1 MRAPLSNPYQARE
14 KTFAKGLKP
23 SRQALVAALIFAG
36 LALLLQAWRS
46 HVLLAS
52 YDQGIFQQV
61 LWNSLRGHPFE
72 STLSSQLSTNVI
84 HSGEPPALGYAR
96 LGQHFTPS
104 LLIWAPLLGLIGGA
118 ALPIVQVGLMTCAG
132 LLLHS
137 LARQLVPIRTANWI
151 TYGFYGGNALIGPT
165 LGNFTDLCQLPLL
178 VFALMFGLQKR
189 VSWLII
195 SAALLIPLIRE
206 DTGIMLVA
214 IGLWLL
220 LRERQRWPMAI
231 ALITWGAG
239 WMVLVTNALMPLF
252 SDDNS
257 KRFMVENF
265 GQYLKADPSAGA
277 SSLSMLRQALS
288 QPLTLLRELITPP
301 GQTLLYLLGH
311 GLPFLMVPL
320 ISIDAWI
327 LAGPSLL
334 GLFLAQG
341 SNDPLSITIRY
352 TLLVVPGFSLGALLW
367 WSHRRQS
374 IPGPRTRLAWG
385 IAISLSLL
393 LTVSSNPHRSLS
405 WIVPDSI
412 RPMVFSNPIQQW
424 EHGQKARQALNVIP
438 KEASVSANTPLIPLL
453 ARREVAVRY
462 PESLHYLDRN
472 KNKLSVDWIAVDL
485 DWLERYSVAFRSDWR
500 ELKRIKEELP
510 GQMNTYQVQ
519 SIDDGIA
526 VLQRGGSNKP
536 DLEQQLR
543 ERLATPLP
551 PDPRQQ
557 SAKSP

>member
-1 MRAPLSNPYQARE
+1 MRIPAPLS
-14 KTFAKGLKP
+14 KP
-23 SRQALVAALIFAG
+23 NRQALVAALTFAVI
-36 LALLLQAWRS
+36 ALLLQAWRS

-84 HSGEPPALGYAR
+84 HSGEPAGLGYAR

-104 LLIWAPLLGLIGGA
+104 LLLWAPLFGLIGGA
-118 ALPIVQVGLMTCAG
+118 ALPLVQVGLIVSAG
-132 LLLHS
+132 LVLHQ
-137 LARQLVPIRTANWI
+137 LALQLVPARTANWL

-165 LGNFTDLCQLPLL
+165 LGNFTDLCQLPLA
-178 VFALMFGLQKR
+178 VFALMLGLQR
-189 VSWLII
+189 RMGWLIL
-195 SAALLIPLIRE
+195 SAAVLIPLIRE
-206 DTGIMLVA
+206 DTGIMLIA

-220 LRERQRWPMAI
+220 LREPKRWPIAI
-231 ALITWGAG
+231 ALIIWGAG

-265 GQYLKADPSAGA
+265 GQYLDVDPSEGA
-277 SSLSMLRQALS
+277 SSLSVLQQALG
-288 QPLTLLRELITPP
+288 QPLTLLKELISPP
-301 GQTLLYLLGH
+301 GQTFLYLLGH

-320 ISIDAWI
+320 ISLDAWI

-352 TLLVVPGFSLGALLW
+352 TLLVVPGFSLGTLLW
-367 WSHRRQS
+367 WSRRRQP
-374 IPGPRTRLAWG
+374 IPGHRTRLAWG

-405 WIVPDSI
+405 WMVPDSVN
-412 RPMVFSNPIQQW
+412 PMVFSSPIQQW
-424 EHGQKARQALNVIP
+424 EHGRDARQALGLIP
-438 KEASVSANTPLIPLL
+438 QDASVSANTPLVPLI

-462 PESLHYLDRN
+462 PESLHYLDRDR
-472 KNKLSVDWIAVDL
+472 NKLAVDWIAVDL
-485 DWLERYSVAFRSDWR
+485 DWLERYSVAFRGDWR
-500 ELKRIKEELP
+500 ALRAHQAGVAMIRCDA
-510 GQMNTYQVQ
+510 Y
-519 SIDDGIA
+519 
-526 VLQRGGSNKP
+526 RGASDRKWC
-536 DLEQQLR
+536 R
-543 ERLATPLP
+543 CSAT
-551 PDPRQQ
+551 RRC
-557 SAKSP
+557 SKSRR

>member
-1 MRAPLSNPYQARE
+1 MKDFCTNRRI
-14 KTFAKGLKP
+14 
-23 SRQALVAALIFAG
+23 VIAALIFAVI
-36 LALLLQAWRS
+36 ALLLQAWRS

-84 HSGEPPALGYAR
+84 HSGEPPGLGYAR

-104 LLIWAPLLGLIGGA
+104 LLLWAPLFALIGGA
-118 ALPIVQVGLMTCAG
+118 ALPLVQVGLIVSAG
-132 LLLHS
+132 LVLHR
-137 LARQLVPIRTANWI
+137 LALQLVPARTANWL

-165 LGNFTDLCQLPLL
+165 LGNFTDLCQLPVA
-178 VFALMFGLQKR
+178 VFALMLGLQR
-189 VSWLII
+189 RIGWLIL
-195 SAALLIPLIRE
+195 SAAVLIPLIRE
-206 DTGIMLVA
+206 DTGIMLIA

-220 LRERQRWPMAI
+220 LREPKRWPIAI
-231 ALITWGAG
+231 ALIIWGAG

-265 GQYLKADPSAGA
+265 GQYLDVDPSEGA
-277 SSLSMLRQALS
+277 SSLSMLKQALG
-288 QPLTLLRELITPP
+288 QPMIVLKELITPP
-301 GQTLLYLLGH
+301 GQTFLYLLGH

-320 ISIDAWI
+320 ISLDAWI

-352 TLLVVPGFSLGALLW
+352 TLLVVPGFSLGTLLW
-367 WSHRRQS
+367 WSRRRQP
-374 IPGPRTRLAWG
+374 IPGHRTRLAWG

-405 WIVPDSI
+405 WMVPDSVN
-412 RPMVFSNPIQQW
+412 PMVFSSPIQQW
-424 EHGQKARQALNVIP
+424 EHGRDARQALGLIP
-438 KEASVSANTPLIPLL
+438 QDASVSANTPLVPLI

-462 PESLHYLDRN
+462 PESLHYLDRDR
-472 KNKLSVDWIAVDL
+472 NKLAVDWIAVDL

-500 ELKRIKEELP
+500 ELRRIKQELP
-510 GQMNTYQVQ
+510 YQMRDYQVQ
-519 SIDDGIA
+519 AIENGVV
-526 VLQRGGSNKP
+526 VLKHNGARKP
-536 DLEQQLR
+536 ALERQLR
-543 ERLATPLP
+543 ERLAKPLP
-551 PDPRQQ
+551 SDPRQQ
-557 SAKSP
+557 SNKKS

>member
-1 MRAPLSNPYQARE
+1 MPATLS
-14 KTFAKGLKP
+14 KP
-23 SRQALVAALIFAG
+23 NRQALVAALTFAVI
-36 LALLLQAWRS
+36 ALLLQAWRS

-84 HSGEPPALGYAR
+84 HSGEPAGLGYAR

-104 LLIWAPLLGLIGGA
+104 LLLWAPLFGLIGGA
-118 ALPIVQVGLMTCAG
+118 ALPLVQVGLIVSAG
-132 LLLHS
+132 LVLHQ
-137 LARQLVPIRTANWI
+137 LALQLVPARTANWL

-165 LGNFTDLCQLPLL
+165 LGNFTDLCQLPLA
-178 VFALMFGLQKR
+178 VFALMLGLQR
-189 VSWLII
+189 RMGWLIL
-195 SAALLIPLIRE
+195 SAAVLIPLIRE
-206 DTGIMLVA
+206 DTGIMLIA

-220 LRERQRWPMAI
+220 LREPKRWPIAI
-231 ALITWGAG
+231 ALIIWGAG

-252 SDDNS
+252 SEDNS

-265 GQYLKADPSAGA
+265 GQYLDVDPSEGA
-277 SSLSMLRQALS
+277 SSLSVLQQALG
-288 QPLTLLRELITPP
+288 QPFILLKELFSPP
-301 GQTLLYLLGH
+301 GKTFLYLLGH

-320 ISIDAWI
+320 ISLDAWI

-367 WSHRRQS
+367 WSRRQQQ
-374 IPGPRTRLAWG
+374 IPGRGTRLAWG

-405 WIVPDSI
+405 WFIPDSV
-412 RPMVFSNPIQQW
+412 RPIVFSSPIRQW
-424 EHGQKARQALNVIP
+424 EHGRDARQVLNLIP
-438 KEASVSANTPLIPLL
+438 KDASVSANTPLVPLI

-462 PESLHYLDRN
+462 PKSLHYLDRN
-472 KNKLSVDWIAVDL
+472 KNKLAVDWIAVDL
-485 DWLERYSVAFRSDWR
+485 DWLERYSVAFRGDWR
-500 ELKRIKEELP
+500 ALKRIKQELP
-510 GQMNTYQVQ
+510 RQMDAYRVQ
-519 SIDDGIA
+519 AIENGIA
-526 VLQRGGSNKP
+526 VLQRDGPQKLA
-536 DLEQQLR
+536 LERQLR
-543 ERLATPLP
+543 KRLATPMA
-551 PDPRQQ
+551 PDPSQP
-557 SAKSP
+557 SNNKS

>member
-1 MRAPLSNPYQARE
+1 MPAPLS
-14 KTFAKGLKP
+14 KP
-23 SRQALVAALIFAG
+23 TRQALVAALIFAVI
-36 LALLLQAWRS
+36 ALLLQAWRS

-84 HSGEPPALGYAR
+84 HSGEPAGLGYAR

-104 LLIWAPLLGLIGGA
+104 LLLWAPLFGLIGGA
-118 ALPIVQVGLMTCAG
+118 ALPLVQVGLIVAAG
-132 LLLHS
+132 LVLHQ
-137 LARQLVPIRTANWI
+137 LALQLVPTRTANWL

-165 LGNFTDLCQLPLL
+165 LGNFTDLCQLPLA
-178 VFALMFGLQKR
+178 VFALMLGLQKR
-189 VSWLII
+189 MGWLII
-195 SAALLIPLIRE
+195 SAAVVIPLIRE
-206 DTGIMLVA
+206 DTGVMLIA

-220 LRERQRWPMAI
+220 VREPKRWLIGI
-231 ALITWGAG
+231 ALIIWGAA

-265 GQYLKADPSAGA
+265 GQYLDVDPSEGA
-277 SSLSMLRQALS
+277 SSLSMLQQALS
-288 QPLTLLRELITPP
+288 QPLVMFKELISPP
-301 GQTLLYLLGH
+301 GQTFLYLLGH

-320 ISIDAWI
+320 ISLDAWV

-367 WSHRRQS
+367 WSRRQQQ
-374 IPGPRTRLAWG
+374 IPGRRTRLAWG

-412 RPMVFSNPIQQW
+412 KPMVFSSPIKQW
-424 EHGQKARQALNVIP
+424 DHGRNARQILGLIP
-438 KEASVSANTPLIPLL
+438 KNASVSANTPLIPLI
-453 ARREVAVRY
+453 AQREVAVRY
-462 PESLHYLDRN
+462 PESLHYLDRD
-472 KNKLSVDWIAVDL
+472 KNKLAVEWIAVDL

-500 ELKRIKEELP
+500 ELRRIKQELP
-510 GQMNTYQVQ
+510 DQVDAYRVQ
-519 SIDDGIA
+519 GFMDGIA
-526 VLQRGGSNKP
+526 VLQQNGPLKP
-536 DLEQQLR
+536 ELERQLQ
-543 ERLATPLP
+543 ERLTTPLP
-551 PDPRQQ
+551 PDPRHQ
-557 SAKSP
+557 ADDKP

>member
-1 MRAPLSNPYQARE
+1 MAIPVS
-14 KTFAKGLKP
+14 KP
-23 SRQALVAALIFAG
+23 TRQALIAALIFAVV
-36 LALLLQAWRS
+36 ALLLQAWRS

-84 HSGEPPALGYAR
+84 HSGEPAGVGYAR
-96 LGQHFTPS
+96 LGQHFTPT

-118 ALPIVQVGLMTCAG
+118 ALPLVQVGLIVFAG
-132 LLLHS
+132 LVLHR
-137 LARQLVPIRTANWI
+137 LALQLVPAKTANWI
-151 TYGFYGGNALIGPT
+151 AYGFFGGNALIGPT
-165 LGNFTDLCQLPLL
+165 LGNFTDLCQLPLA
-178 VFALMFGLQKR
+178 VFALMLGLQKR
-189 VSWLII
+189 MGWLIL
-195 SAALLIPLIRE
+195 SAAVLIPLIRE
-206 DTGIMLVA
+206 DTGIMLIA

-220 LRERQRWPMAI
+220 LREPKRWPIAI
-231 ALITWGAG
+231 VLIIWGAG

-265 GQYLKADPSAGA
+265 GQYLDVDPSEGA
-277 SSLSMLRQALS
+277 SSLSMVQQALS
-288 QPLTLLRELITPP
+288 QPLIMFKELISPP
-301 GQTLLYLLGH
+301 GQTFLYLLGH

-320 ISIDAWI
+320 ISLDAWI

-352 TLLVVPGFSLGALLW
+352 TLLVVPGFSLGTLLW
-367 WSHRRQS
+367 WSRRKQP
-374 IPGPRTRLAWG
+374 IPGRRTRLAWG

-412 RPMVFSNPIQQW
+412 NPLIFSSPIQQW
-424 EHGQKARQALNVIP
+424 EHGQDARQALSLIP
-438 KEASVSANTPLIPLL
+438 KDATVSANTPLVPLI
-453 ARREVAVRY
+453 AQREVAVRY

-472 KNKLSVDWIAVDL
+472 RNKLAVDWIAVDL
-485 DWLERYSVAFRSDWR
+485 DWLERYSVAFRSDWS
-500 ELKRIKEELP
+500 ELRRIKQELP
-510 GQMNTYQVQ
+510 GQMGDYRVQ
-519 SIDDGIA
+519 AIEDGVA
-526 VLQRGGSNKP
+526 VLKREGQRNP
-536 DLEQQLR
+536 ELEKELSL
-543 ERLATPLP
+543 RLAKPLK
-551 PDPRQQ
+551 PDPRRQ
-557 SAKSP
+557 SKGKA

>member
-1 MRAPLSNPYQARE
+1 MPAPLS
-14 KTFAKGLKP
+14 KP
-23 SRQALVAALIFAG
+23 TRQALVAALIFAVV
-36 LALLLQAWRS
+36 ALLLQAWRS

-84 HSGEPPALGYAR
+84 HSGEPAGLGYAR

-104 LLIWAPLLGLIGGA
+104 LLLWAPLFGLIGGA
-118 ALPIVQVGLMTCAG
+118 ALPLVQVGLIVLAG
-132 LLLHS
+132 LVLHQ
-137 LARQLVPIRTANWI
+137 LALQLVPARTANWL

-165 LGNFTDLCQLPLL
+165 LGNFTDLCQLPLA
-178 VFALMFGLQKR
+178 VFALMLGLQR
-189 VSWLII
+189 RMGWLIL
-195 SAALLIPLIRE
+195 SAAVVIPLIRE
-206 DTGIMLVA
+206 DTGIMLIA

-220 LRERQRWPMAI
+220 LREPKRWPIAI
-231 ALITWGAG
+231 ALIIWGAG

-265 GQYLKADPSAGA
+265 GQYLDGDLSEGA
-277 SSLSMLRQALS
+277 SSLSMVQQALS
-288 QPLTLLRELITPP
+288 QPLVLLKELVSPP
-301 GQTLLYLLGH
+301 GQTFLYLLGQ

-320 ISIDAWI
+320 ISLDAWV

-352 TLLVVPGFSLGALLW
+352 TLLVVPGFSLGTLLW
-367 WSHRRQS
+367 WSRRQQA
-374 IPGPRTRLAWG
+374 IPGRRTRLAWG

-393 LTVSSNPHRSLS
+393 LTVGSNPHRSLS
-405 WIVPDSI
+405 WVVPDSVK
-412 RPMVFSNPIQQW
+412 PMVFSSPIQQW
-424 EHGQKARQALNVIP
+424 EHGRNARQILGLIP
-438 KEASVSANTPLIPLL
+438 KNASVSANTPLIPLI
-453 ARREVAVRY
+453 AQREVAVRY
-462 PESLHYLDRN
+462 PESLHYLDRD
-472 KNKLSVDWIAVDL
+472 KNKLAVEWIAVDL

-500 ELKRIKEELP
+500 ELRRIKQELP
-510 GQMNTYQVQ
+510 DQMDAYRVQ
-519 SIDDGIA
+519 GFMDGIA
-526 VLQRGGSNKP
+526 VLQQNGPLKP
-536 DLEQQLR
+536 DLERQLQ

-557 SAKSP
+557 ADEKS

>member
-1 MRAPLSNPYQARE
+1 MKDFCTNRRI
-14 KTFAKGLKP
+14 
-23 SRQALVAALIFAG
+23 VIAALIFAVI
-36 LALLLQAWRS
+36 ALLLQAWRS

-84 HSGEPPALGYAR
+84 HSGEPAGLGYAR

-104 LLIWAPLLGLIGGA
+104 LLLWAPLFGLIGGA
-118 ALPIVQVGLMTCAG
+118 ALPLVQVGLIVSAG
-132 LLLHS
+132 LVLHQ
-137 LARQLVPIRTANWI
+137 LALQLVPARTANWL

-165 LGNFTDLCQLPLL
+165 LGNFTDLCQLPLA
-178 VFALMFGLQKR
+178 VFALMLGLQR
-189 VSWLII
+189 RMGWLIL
-195 SAALLIPLIRE
+195 SAAVLIPLIRE
-206 DTGIMLVA
+206 DTGIMLIA

-220 LRERQRWPMAI
+220 LREPKRWPIAI
-231 ALITWGAG
+231 ALIIWGAG

-265 GQYLKADPSAGA
+265 GQYLDVDPSEGA
-277 SSLSMLRQALS
+277 SSLSVLQQALG
-288 QPLTLLRELITPP
+288 QPFILLKELFSPP
-301 GQTLLYLLGH
+301 GKTFLYLLGH

-320 ISIDAWI
+320 ISLDAWI

-352 TLLVVPGFSLGALLW
+352 TLLVVPGFSLGTLLW
-367 WSHRRQS
+367 WSRRRQP
-374 IPGPRTRLAWG
+374 IPGHRTRLAWG

-405 WIVPDSI
+405 WMVPDSVN
-412 RPMVFSNPIQQW
+412 PMVFSSPIQQW
-424 EHGQKARQALNVIP
+424 EHGRDARQALGLIP
-438 KEASVSANTPLIPLL
+438 QDASVSANTPLVPLI

-462 PESLHYLDRN
+462 PESLHYLDRDR
-472 KNKLSVDWIAVDL
+472 NKLAVDWIAVDL

-500 ELKRIKEELP
+500 ELRRIKQELP
-510 GQMNTYQVQ
+510 YQMRDYQVQ
-519 SIDDGIA
+519 AIENGVV
-526 VLQRGGSNKP
+526 VLKHNGARKP
-536 DLEQQLR
+536 ALERQLR
-543 ERLATPLP
+543 ERLAKPLP
-551 PDPRQQ
+551 SDPRQQ
-557 SAKSP
+557 SNKKS

>member
-1 MRAPLSNPYQARE
+1 MPATLS
-14 KTFAKGLKP
+14 KST
-23 SRQALVAALIFAG
+23 RQALVAALIFAVV
-36 LALLLQAWRS
+36 ALLLQAWRS
-46 HVLLAS
+46 QVLLAS

-84 HSGEPPALGYAR
+84 HSGEPAGLGYAR

-104 LLIWAPLLGLIGGA
+104 LLLWAPLFGLIGGA
-118 ALPIVQVGLMTCAG
+118 ALPLVQVGLIVSAG
-132 LLLHS
+132 LVLHR
-137 LARQLVPIRTANWI
+137 LALQLVPARTANWL

-165 LGNFTDLCQLPLL
+165 LGNFTDLCQLPLA
-178 VFALMFGLQKR
+178 VFALMLGLQKR
-189 VSWLII
+189 MGWLIL
-195 SAALLIPLIRE
+195 SAAVVIPLIRE
-206 DTGIMLVA
+206 DTGIMLIA

-220 LRERQRWPMAI
+220 LREPKRWPMAI
-231 ALITWGAG
+231 ALVIWGAG

-265 GQYLKADPSAGA
+265 GQYLDVDPSEGA
-277 SSLSMLRQALS
+277 SSLSMVQQALG
-288 QPLTLLRELITPP
+288 QPLIMLRELISPP

-320 ISIDAWI
+320 ISLDAWI

-352 TLLVVPGFSLGALLW
+352 TLLVVPGFSLGTLLW
-367 WSHRRQS
+367 WSRRQQPV
-374 IPGPRTRLAWG
+374 PGRRTRLAWG

-412 RPMVFSNPIQQW
+412 KPMVFSSPIQQW
-424 EHGQKARQALNVIP
+424 RHGQDARQVLRLIP
-438 KEASVSANTPLIPLL
+438 NDASVSANTPLVPLI

-462 PESLHYLDRN
+462 PESLHYLDRD
-472 KNKLSVDWIAVDL
+472 KNKRAVDWIAIDL

-500 ELKRIKEELP
+500 ELRRIKQELP
-510 GQMNTYQVQ
+510 DQMSDYRVQ
-519 SIDDGIA
+519 AIKNGIA
-526 VLQRGGSNKP
+526 VLQHNGPLKP
-536 DLEQQLR
+536 ELERQLQ

-557 SAKSP
+557 ADEKS